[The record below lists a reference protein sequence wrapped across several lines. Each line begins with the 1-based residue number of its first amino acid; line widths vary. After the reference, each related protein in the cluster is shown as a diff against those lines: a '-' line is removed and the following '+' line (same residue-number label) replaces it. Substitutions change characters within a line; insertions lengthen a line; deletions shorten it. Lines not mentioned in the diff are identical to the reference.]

1 MQIETFSSGVHR
13 PMTKVTNGSQVIRM
27 CDNCKKLGATMKSK
41 HYGSVFNWCSLDCF
55 DEYLHKSTKGNS
67 G

>member
-1 MQIETFSSGVHR
+1 
-13 PMTKVTNGSQVIRM
+13 MTKVTNGSQVIRM